1 MRIRSIALHNIKG
14 YRGHR
19 TFEGLGKGVILIL
32 GRNGCGKSTLAQAVG
47 LAIFGTRPE
56 AFKGSS
62 GKSLTGFISQGCG
75 EGHIEVIAEMGPE
88 RTLLFEVQLKA
99 PSPTALS
106 PKNIVTVRVFEEAVR
121 NDPDRVNLAAGHTL
135 EDIAEFTKN
144 ELGLR
149 LKPQELY
156 SKLLAPVQA
165 GGLTEYLKKT
175 PKKRQEQTE
184 EILGLSP
191 VRALAKSVR
200 KLKGDQKKLKETRL
214 EDLIFALDE
223 AAKTHEAFES
233 LSAEHRST
241 KPPFEGLDPLHVAQC
256 TLQCRSE
263 LLPALVHAS
272 RLLTGAAKQTLGARK
287 TRQQLEALAKELT
300 HIDRALRARDAA
312 KKEVDRLQAEATKAQ
327 AGAKEGQAYEAA
339 QNEAN
344 QTQRQ
349 LNIASKTLAEAQVK
363 VASLSAKQH
372 ALAETHK
379 RQSTELETLEKAR
392 STLDARREAAVR
404 EHLSLSTVSVAAEKT
419 LQLAEAKARQLSLLG
434 EVVDAIHGMDFDRLK
449 AKIDALR
456 DTTRLA
462 LLPDQAR
469 PIVDGL
475 AHSMSDDL
483 IASSGAQ
490 GQTVERIRVWE
501 VEANTCVK
509 ALEKDHQ
516 AAEDKTQLAHRT
528 IENIDRDDAK
538 QQEQVTKLQS
548 EVSTQSEEQTRVA
561 ESLTKSRETA
571 TELGQAH
578 EGLQRSL
585 ETLQRDLNEDGR
597 REGWIAWKAA
607 VKEAQGLDQAF
618 AERVLRTE
626 AVQALVMDEA
636 RLVPF
641 GLTLPSLDHTEAWQ
655 VLARTLEERR
665 QEASHHVEEFMRAQ
679 NEAQRSQQHE
689 LQRIGELERQEA
701 DMQRRLGQLSDARAS
716 EKELGVLSDLILG
729 RLPTMV
735 AGTLVG
741 RVSQLADEF
750 FQSLFVQPGADL
762 EMVWNP
768 ENYEVTLRRGDSVQP
783 ARFSSGGEQMAM
795 GIALNLAVLHY
806 MAPQARWLV
815 LDEPTASL
823 DTINRGALRDF
834 VEQLGPGVSQEG
846 RRLFD
851 QLFFISHESK
861 LFEGLGQ
868 TLNFDEGSDS

>member
-19 TFEGLGKGVILIL
+19 QFEGLGKGVVLIL

-47 LAIFGTRPE
+47 LAMFGTRPE

-75 EGHIEVIAEMGPE
+75 EGSIEVVAELGPK
-88 RTLLFEVQLKA
+88 RSLLFEVQLKA
-99 PSPTALS
+99 PSPSDLS
-106 PKNIVTVRVFEEAVR
+106 PKNSVTVQVFEEALR
-121 NDPDRVNLAAGHTL
+121 NDPERVNLAAGHTL
-135 EDIAEFTKN
+135 EDIAEFTKS

-156 SKLLAPVQA
+156 SRLLAPVQA

-191 VRALAKSVR
+191 VRSLAKSVR

-214 EDLIFALDE
+214 EDLSFALDE

-233 LSAEHRST
+233 LAAEHRRT

-256 TLQCRSE
+256 TTQCHSE
-263 LLPALVHAS
+263 LLPSLVQAS
-272 RLLTGAAKQTLGARK
+272 RLLAGAAKQTQSARK
-287 TRQQLEALAKELT
+287 TRQQLEALAQELT
-300 HIDRALRARDAA
+300 HIERALRSRDAA
-312 KKEVDRLQAEATKAQ
+312 KKEVERLQTEATKAQ
-327 AGAKEGQAYEAA
+327 AGAKEGQAYEVA
-339 QNEAN
+339 QNEAYK
-344 QTQRQ
+344 TQQQ
-349 LNIASKTLAEAQVK
+349 LNMATKTLTQAQVQL
-363 VASLSAKQH
+363 ASLTAKQH
-372 ALAETHK
+372 ALAETQK
-379 RQSTELETLEKAR
+379 RQNTELESLVKVR
-392 STLDARREAAVR
+392 STLDTRREAAAR
-404 EHLSLSTVSVAAEKT
+404 EHQALSIVSVAAEKN
-419 LQLAEAKARQLSLLG
+419 LRLAEAKARQLNLLG

-449 AKIDALR
+449 SKIETLR
-456 DTTRLA
+456 DTAQLE

-469 PIVDGL
+469 PIVDEL
-475 AHSMSDDL
+475 SHSLSDDL

-490 GQTVERIRVWE
+490 GETIQHIRAWE
-501 VEANTCVK
+501 AEANASAK
-509 ALEKDHQ
+509 ALKKGHEE
-516 AAEDKTQLAHRT
+516 AETKTQLAHRAM
-528 IENIDRDDAK
+528 EDIDQDDVR
-538 QQEQVTKLQS
+538 QQEQATKLQGELS
-548 EVSTQSEEQTRVA
+548 NQAAEQTRI
-561 ESLTKSRETA
+561 EQSLTASRQT
-571 TELGQAH
+571 TRELAQAH
-578 EGLQRSL
+578 EDLQRTL
-585 ETLQRDLNEDGR
+585 ETLQETLNEDGR
-597 REGWIAWKAA
+597 KEGWITWKAA
-607 VKEAQGLDQAF
+607 VKEAQGLDQAV
-618 AERVLRTE
+618 AARALRTE
-626 AVQALVMDEA
+626 AVQALVMDEE

-641 GLTLPSLDHTEAWQ
+641 GLTLPSLDDTEAWQ

-665 QEASHHVEEFMRAQ
+665 QEASHRVEEFMRAQ
-679 NEAQRSQQHE
+679 NDAQRSQQYE

-701 DMQRRLGQLSDARAS
+701 DIRRRLDQLSDARAS
-716 EKELGVLSDLILG
+716 EKELGVLSELILG

-735 AGTLVG
+735 AATLVG

-750 FQSLFVQPGADL
+750 FQSLFVQPDADL

-823 DTINRGALRDF
+823 DTINRAALRDF
-834 VEQLGPGVSQEG
+834 VEQLGTGVSQEG

-868 TLNFDEGSDS
+868 TLNFDEES